1 MSRILIVDD
10 EPAICWSLRGRLADE
25 GHDVQVA
32 ASVERAETVLAS
44 FVPDVIVLDIRL
56 PGIDG
61 NTALPR
67 FRERLPSVPII
78 MMTAFGDLQTV
89 VESMQ
94 RGAFE
99 YLVKPFDLSEFMTA
113 VSRALKAKSAPA
125 LETSQSSDS
134 NQLVGRGPG
143 MQAVFKQI
151 ALVAPTDF
159 PALITGETGTG
170 KELVAAAIHRHSARQ
185 KGAFV
190 CVSLASLNPTVIESE
205 LFGHVKGAFTGAIE
219 DRPGLFQSAE
229 NGTIFLDEIGETP
242 LAIQVKLLRVLE
254 SRTYTRVG
262 SNEERTTNARLIA
275 ATNQNVEAMIAEGTF
290 REDLYHRLRVFSIE
304 LPPLRNRR
312 EDLRPLVDYFLAK
325 HPNRTNQA
333 VTDEFL
339 AAIEQRAWHGNIRE
353 LRNAIDHAVVLARSG
368 PLSVEHLPPPLSQLT
383 SAAGRPP
390 QLESAI
396 ADWVHRQLEEKG
408 EDAVND
414 LYRRFLGVAEGALFQ
429 EILSHTQ
436 QNRTAA
442 AKILGL
448 DRATLRTK
456 LSSGSPS

>member
-25 GHDVQVA
+25 GHDVQIA
-32 ASVERAETVLAS
+32 ASVERAEKVLTA
-44 FVPDVIVLDIRL
+44 FTPDVIVLDVRL

-61 NTALPR
+61 NSAIPR
-67 FRERLPSVPII
+67 FREQLPSTPII

-89 VESMQ
+89 VEAMQ

-99 YLVKPFDLSEFMTA
+99 YLVKPFELSEFMTT
-113 VSRALKAKSAPA
+113 VSRALKTQLAPTIEA
-125 LETSQSSDS
+125 SPAVGST
-134 NQLVGRGPG
+134 QLVGRGPA
-143 MQAVFKQI
+143 MQSVFKQI

-170 KELVAAAIHRHSARQ
+170 KELVAAAIHRHSAR
-185 KGAFV
+185 GNGSFV

-219 DRPGLFQSAE
+219 DRPGLFESAE

-254 SRTYTRVG
+254 SKTYTRVG

-275 ATNQNVEAMIAEGTF
+275 ATNQNLESMIADGTF
-290 REDLYHRLRVFSIE
+290 REDLYHRLKVFSID
-304 LPPLRNRR
+304 LPPLRNRP
-312 EDLRPLVDYFLAK
+312 EDLRPLVEYFLAK
-325 HPNRTNQA
+325 HPNRLQPIA
-333 VTDEFL
+333 EEFW
-339 AAIEQRAWHGNIRE
+339 AAIEQRTWHGNIRE

-368 PLSVEHLPPPLSQLT
+368 PLSAEHLPPPLSQLV
-383 SAAGRPP
+383 SSESGPP
-390 QLESAI
+390 QLEFAI
-396 ADWVHRQLEEKG
+396 ADWVHRQLEERG
-408 EDAVND
+408 EDAVSD

-456 LSSGSPS
+456 LSSVSPS